1 MNFLGLN
8 NPNEYEF
15 FKVKQPTT
23 DNAVKII
30 RKIYEEL
37 SLHNGMQPRKESIPT
52 FSHLNR

>member
-30 RKIYEEL
+30 RKIHEEL